1 MSYVVG
7 VDIGGTFTDSVAI
20 DQDGRVLNGKALSTH
35 STSPVEGVLAG
46 LEQLAEAAGESLDT
60 FVPAIERF
68 SHGTT
73 IGTNL
78 VVERKGARVGVIAT
92 RGHGDA
98 LSMMR
103 GRGRTAGVPADLR
116 SNVRDTDKPVPI
128 VPRRLSR
135 RCGPSGRNGSGS
147 STSTPSATA

>member
-1 MSYVVG
+1 MSFVVG
-7 VDIGGTFTDSVAI
+7 VDIGGTFTDCVAI

-35 STSPVEGVLAG
+35 ATSPVEGVIAG

-92 RGHGDA
+92 SGHGDA

-116 SNVRDTDKPVPI
+116 ANVRDTDKPYAI
-128 VPRRLSR
+128 VPRRLIAEVAER
-135 RCGPSGRNGSGS
+135 
-147 STSTPSATA
+147 